1 VEDLFGEI
9 LSRENYCWSFFY
21 IHTWSI
27 IYFAA
32 DGLGM
37 AVVRLVYIKNGTWL
51 KYRFGEM
58 KLLGIAGTGIVVIS
72 ILLTSLYGT
81 ENTSKHSV
89 YNMCTG
95 QNQEFQ
101 VNILYHHSS

>member
-1 VEDLFGEI
+1 MENLFGEFI
-9 LSRENYCWSFFY
+9 SREKYCWSFFY

-27 IYFAA
+27 IYFAT

-37 AVVRLVYIKNGTWL
+37 AVVRLIYIKNGTWL
-51 KYRFGEM
+51 KYTFGEM
-58 KLLGIAGTGIVVIS
+58 KLLGIAGFAIVVIS
-72 ILLTSLYGT
+72 IFFTFLYGS

-101 VNILYHHSS
+101 VNL